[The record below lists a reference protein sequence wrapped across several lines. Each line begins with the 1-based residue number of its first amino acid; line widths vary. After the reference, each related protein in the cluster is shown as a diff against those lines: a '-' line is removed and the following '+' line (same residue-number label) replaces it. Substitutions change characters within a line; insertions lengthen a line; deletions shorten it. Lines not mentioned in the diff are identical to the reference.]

1 MLSGPLGVGA
11 LGVGKKDDRRRS
23 KKGKEGKGKGNRETR
38 EWETGGKGK
47 LDNKR
52 GKKWGKESKKLRS
65 KKREEKGGDH
75 HSEDTTVSL
84 GHWVIAAGTMAVT
97 SLAPATAG
105 EDKEHALM
113 ALKKF
118 SHDSTSR
125 PVERTDAR
133 ARGPS
138 KQPASR
144 Q

>member
-1 MLSGPLGVGA
+1 M
-11 LGVGKKDDRRRS
+11 
-23 KKGKEGKGKGNRETR
+23 
-38 EWETGGKGK
+38 TGGGARKVKKVREKGTEKRENGRWGGRKGK

-65 KKREEKGGDH
+65 KKREEKGGGDH

-113 ALKKF
+113 ALKKILPRLDIPACRA
-118 SHDSTSR
+118 HRRACQRPLETTSIQA
-125 PVERTDAR
+125 V
-133 ARGPS
+133 
-138 KQPASR
+138 SR
-144 Q
+144 KPKPE

>member
-1 MLSGPLGVGA
+1 M
-11 LGVGKKDDRRRS
+11 
-23 KKGKEGKGKGNRETR
+23 
-38 EWETGGKGK
+38 TGGGARKVKKVREKGTEKRENGRRGGRKGK

-65 KKREEKGGDH
+65 KKREEKGGGDH

-125 PVERTDAR
+125 TVECTDAR